1 VGNFDRQELR
11 NSSGVTGAAPIF
23 HDVLLAAQA
32 RVAGRLPDVSDAP
45 IVDPVAELAAV
56 RMCALSGLHAGTACP
71 AVEVEWL
78 PRDAP
83 PVSCSW
89 HRHQGDRVAVSLPAV
104 YQSWG
109 RTRGLVSDDPPAS
122 PPGLLRIVNPPDG
135 AVYLRDPTL
144 RGEFQSLA
152 LRATAATPEVVLRWE
167 VDGQPVGTSRSG
179 ALDWPLR
186 TGTHTIVVSDARGQQ
201 DRTTIVVR

>member
-1 VGNFDRQELR
+1 
-11 NSSGVTGAAPIF
+11 
-23 HDVLLAAQA
+23 
-32 RVAGRLPDVSDAP
+32 
-45 IVDPVAELAAV
+45 VAELAAV
-56 RMCALSGLHAGTACP
+56 RICALSGRHAAAACP

-78 PRDAP
+78 PQDVR
-83 PVSCSW
+83 PVSCTW
-89 HRHQGDRVAVSLPAV
+89 HRHRGDRVAVSLPAA
-104 YQSWG
+104 YESWG
-109 RTRGLVSDDPPAS
+109 RARGLVSEDRPAS
-122 PPGLLRIVNPPDG
+122 PQGLLRIVNPPDG

-152 LRATAATPEVVLRWE
+152 LRAMAASPESVLRWE

-186 TGTHTIVVSDARGQQ
+186 TGTHTIVVSDAQGQQ